1 MEEAFNWFR
10 PGFELVKVNFQ
21 WNVQVPP
28 FLQTTIN
35 PFEETSSF
43 FSSSEIPERQW
54 RLQLFVE
61 STQILIIAYHYNSAG
76 QIARANI
83 RDPVLL
89 KISIVNKRG
98 QKVHQRVLQS
108 KPGLPFM
115 HFKFYRADIEA
126 SDCRQSDGSLT
137 FYCKILCHVM
147 KELDSPVNPPV
158 LDIDCWQQLA
168 NEFENLFDEM
178 PFSDVTINVHGREFP
193 AHKIILVTRS
203 QVFAAMFNHPTK
215 EKLTNQ
221 IVIEDVEPD
230 VFHQLLRFMYTGR
243 LTSVTM
249 EAMAAALYIAADKY
263 LLDRLKLECENYLL
277 CQMSSVS
284 CLELLLHAHLLNPA
298 KELKK
303 KTIQFF
309 RQHPG
314 DVMATDKW
322 KKAKQE
328 NPAALCDI
336 HQMVMCNEIS

>member
-10 PGFELVKVNFQ
+10 PGFEIAKVNFE
-21 WNVQVPP
+21 WNVQVP
-28 FLQTTIN
+28 FLHTTN
-35 PFEETSSF
+35 GWGEKLSSF

-54 RLQLFVE
+54 RLQLLDR
-61 STQILIIAYHYNSAG
+61 STQLLIYAFHYDSAG
-76 QIARANI
+76 QLAII
-83 RDPVLL
+83 EDPVLL

-98 QKVHQRVLQS
+98 QKVHQLLLQL
-108 KPGLPFM
+108 KPGLDNV
-115 HFKFYRADIEA
+115 HFTLNKEVIEA

-137 FYCKILCHVM
+137 FYCKILCHVI
-147 KELDSPVNPPV
+147 KELNLSTLDPTV
-158 LDIDCWQQLA
+158 LEIDCCKELA
-168 NEFENLFDEM
+168 TEFENMFNEM

-193 AHKIILVTRS
+193 AHKYILATRS

-221 IVIEDVEPD
+221 IVIEDVEPE
-230 VFHQLLRFMYTGR
+230 VFHQLLRFIYTGR
-243 LTSVTM
+243 LTSETM

-277 CQMSSVS
+277 SKMSSVS

-298 KELKK
+298 KQLKK

-328 NPAALCDI
+328 NPTALCDI
-336 HQMVMCNEIS
+336 HQMVLCNEIS

>member
-10 PGFELVKVNFQ
+10 RGYELVKVNFQ
-21 WNVQVPP
+21 WNVQVP
-28 FLQTTIN
+28 FLHTTN
-35 PFEETSSF
+35 GWEEMLESSF
-43 FSSSEIPERQW
+43 FSSSEIPGRQW
-54 RLQLFVE
+54 TLALLVE
-61 STQILIIAYHYNSAG
+61 STELIIYAFYYKVYNFAG
-76 QIARANI
+76 QSANI
-83 RDPVLL
+83 GDPVLL

-98 QKVHQRVLQS
+98 QKVHQQVLQS
-108 KPGLPFM
+108 KPGLNM
-115 HFKFYRADIEA
+115 HFRLSKEDIEA
-126 SDCRQSDGSLT
+126 SDCLQSDGSLT

-147 KELDSPVNPPV
+147 KEIDSPVNPPV
-158 LDIDCWQQLA
+158 LEIDCCKELA
-168 NEFENLFDEM
+168 TEFENMFDEM

-193 AHKIILVTRS
+193 AHKYILATRS

-221 IVIEDVEPD
+221 IVIEDVEPE
-230 VFHQLLRFMYTGR
+230 VFHQLLRFIYTGR
-243 LTSVTM
+243 LTSETM

-277 CQMSSVS
+277 SKMSSVS

-298 KELKK
+298 KQLKK

-328 NPAALCDI
+328 NPTALCDI
-336 HQMVMCNEIS
+336 HQMVLCNEIS